1 MAMNYG
7 KVASNRDV
15 PQSEAVSSKQKK
27 NNAGGFSF
35 TVDEWKRLERFLV
48 LGSEKGT
55 YYVAERK
62 LTRDNATNVL
72 ACIKL
77 DARRTVDMIVDVSDK
92 GRAPKNDPAL
102 FALALVA
109 KKAEKP
115 EDRRYAF
122 DAMSKVVRIGTHLF
136 HFAENIKHLG
146 GWGRATHRAFENWY
160 TSKDE
165 DDLLYQLIKYQSRDG
180 WSHADILRK
189 VKPHGAKSGNVV
201 RDALF
206 AYATGR
212 WSDAHVKLAELKG
225 PECILHRLIAV
236 EEAKTLKTKKD
247 AKKLVKLIEKFDLP
261 RECLPTESLAFP
273 EIWEALL
280 QKMPVTAT
288 IRNLGKMSSIGIMG
302 ELSDAETKV
311 CKLLSDV
318 NVLKKG
324 RVHPLSILT
333 ALKIYAQGH
342 GDKGSLT
349 WSVNQRVVDA
359 LDAAFYKAFQ
369 AVEPTGKRFFF
380 GVDVSGSMGSPFAGS
395 PLSSAE
401 AAGALA
407 MVTMATEPACAVRGF
422 SNQFVELK
430 ISPRCRLDNI
440 IHTMTMAN
448 FGSTDC
454 GLPMKYALQHKVP
467 VDVFVV
473 ITDSETWAGSPHP
486 HVVLEEYRQRTGIPA
501 KLCVMATAAT
511 EFTIA
516 DPDDAG
522 MMDVCGFDSA
532 VPAVLADFART

>member
-1 MAMNYG
+1 M
-7 KVASNRDV
+7 
-15 PQSEAVSSKQKK
+15 EAVSSKQKK

-35 TVDEWKRLERFLV
+35 TVDEWKRLERFLI

-55 YYVAERK
+55 YYVSEQK
-62 LTRDNATNVL
+62 LTRDNAKNVL

-122 DAMSKVVRIGTHLF
+122 DALPKVARIGTHLF
-136 HFAENIKHLG
+136 HFAENIKQIG
-146 GWGRATHRAFENWY
+146 GWGRATHRAFADWY
-160 TSKDE
+160 LKKDE
-165 DDLLYQLIKYQSRDG
+165 SDLLYQIIKYQSRDG

-189 VKPHGAKSGNVV
+189 VKPPGSKLDSVS
-201 RDALF
+201 RDGIF
-206 AYATGR
+206 AYATGNWEKFQVR
-212 WSDAHVKLAELKG
+212 AAGLKT
-225 PECILHRLIAV
+225 EIFDRIHAV
-236 EEAKTLKTKKD
+236 EEAKTLKEKKD
-247 AKKLVKLIEKFDLP
+247 VKKLVKLIDKFDLP

-280 QKMPVTAT
+280 QKMPVTAM
-288 IRNLGKMSSIGIMG
+288 IRNLGKMSSIGILG
-302 ELSDAETKV
+302 ELSDAETKI
-311 CKLLSDV
+311 CKTLSDV
-318 NVLKKG
+318 RVLKKG

-333 ALKIYAQGH
+333 ALKIYAQGR
-342 GDKGSLT
+342 GDKGSLK
-349 WSVNQRVVDA
+349 WSANQRVVDA
-359 LDAAFYKAFQ
+359 LDAAFYKAFE

-380 GVDVSGSMGSPFAGS
+380 GVDVSGSMSGAFAGS

-422 SNQFVELK
+422 AHQFVELK

-440 IHTMTMAN
+440 VEVMTMSN

-473 ITDSETWAGSPHP
+473 ITDNETWAGTPHP
-486 HVVLEEYRQRTGIPA
+486 HTVLEDYRQKTGIAA

-516 DPDDAG
+516 NPDDAG
-522 MMDVCGFDSA
+522 MLDVCGFDTA
-532 VPAVLADFART
+532 VPAVLSDFAKG